1 MKKLCWSNETISS
14 HSNCILVFMRY
25 GDYICLYVVCFV
37 RKAFTYFFLVV
48 FQVSAALEVVKSYL
62 WDLLEPNM
70 QTCPAGL
77 IRLTEAT

>member
-1 MKKLCWSNETISS
+1 MIKLCWSNETISS

-25 GDYICLYVVCFV
+25 GDYICLYVVLYV
-37 RKAFTYFFLVV
+37 RLLRIFFLVA

-77 IRLTEAT
+77 LRLTEAT